1 MKKNLRP
8 RLPLYFGKYLNRIKS
23 LSEKELSDIFG
34 GGSGDRIKKEETGS
48 SVTFEYEGKVQL
60 TSKEEAIQFFGVDLD
75 EWKIDKYIANN
86 WAGNTQ
92 IKLFLSRIDKDTE
105 DLRDDWMDLFEKYTK
120 GHKTFQ
126 NRNIDGQGE
135 GVFGMADF
143 HFGANIK
150 NLIRTPDF
158 NLDILIGYFQQIAQ
172 DINNRKYE
180 KVHLIF
186 AGDIIES
193 FTGLNHM
200 GTFKELDSWGVDAIT
215 TAYEVIERYFLQE
228 INNLTSVNIVSGNHD
243 RTTIKKELDYEG
255 GAAKMFAYLLRK
267 TSDVEVRYNPM
278 ILSFQ
283 VGAINYVVTHGHH
296 YLSKK
301 DVGKILYEYGE
312 KGYYNVLIE
321 GHLHSRLV
329 EKAYKAKK
337 VEFEQVTVVDFDSL
351 DYRKV
356 ILPPLF
362 TGNFYSESMGFS
374 SSAGYMEFWEQNGKL
389 QVRDA
394 MI

>member
-1 MKKNLRP
+1 MKNNVRP
-8 RLPLYFGKYLNRIKS
+8 RLPQYFAKYINRIKS
-23 LSEKELSDIFG
+23 LSENELENIFA
-34 GGSGDRIKKEETGS
+34 SGDSDRIKKEETDNTIS
-48 SVTFEYEGKVQL
+48 FQYDGKTQL
-60 TSKEEAIQFFGVDLD
+60 TSKDEAVQFFGVDLD

-92 IKLFLSRIDKDTE
+92 IKLFLSRIQADQATILEDWLDMLTNYTE
-105 DLRDDWMDLFEKYTK
+105 GRGRLKIENKK
-120 GHKTFQ
+120 GK
-126 NRNIDGQGE
+126 GE

-158 NLDILIGYFQQIAQ
+158 NLDILMAYLQQIANE
-172 DINNRKYE
+172 INKKDYQ

-193 FTGLNHM
+193 FTGLNHL
-200 GTFKELDSWGVDAIT
+200 GTFKELDSLGVDVIT
-215 TAYEVIERYFLQE
+215 TAFEVIERYFLRG
-228 INNLTSVNIVSGNHD
+228 INNLASVNIVSGNHD
-243 RTTIKKELDYEG
+243 RTTIKKDLDFEG
-255 GAAKMFAYLLRK
+255 GAAKLFAYLIRK
-267 TSDVEVRYNPM
+267 TSDIEVRYDP
-278 ILSFQ
+278 IIVTFQ
-283 VGAINYVVTHGHH
+283 VGSINYVVTHGHH

-301 DVGKILYEYGE
+301 DVGKVLYEYGE
-312 KGYYNVLIE
+312 RGYYNVLIE

-329 EKAYKAKK
+329 EKAYRAKK
-337 VEFEQVTVVDFDSL
+337 VEFDQVKVVEFDSL

-389 QVRDA
+389 RVTDV

>member
-8 RLPLYFGKYLNRIKS
+8 RLPLYFEKYLNRIKS
-23 LSEKELSDIFG
+23 LSEKDLKDIFD
-34 GGSGDRIKKEETGS
+34 GGSGDRIKKEETDS
-48 SVTFEYEGKVQL
+48 SVTFEYDGEIQL

-92 IKLFLSRIDKDTE
+92 IKLFLSRIDDDRT
-105 DLRDDWMDLFEKYTK
+105 DLLDDWMDLFEQYTK
-120 GHKTFQ
+120 GRKSLP
-126 NRNIDGQGE
+126 NRNVTGQGE

-158 NLDILIGYFQQIAQ
+158 NLDILIGYLLKIAQ
-172 DINNRKYE
+172 DINDRKYE

-193 FTGLNHM
+193 FTGLNHL
-200 GTFKELDSWGVDAIT
+200 GVFKELDSWGVDAIT

-228 INNLTSVNIVSGNHD
+228 INNLSSVNIVSGNHD
-243 RTTIKKELDYEG
+243 RTTIKKDLDYEG

-267 TSDVEVRYNPM
+267 TSDIEVRYNPM

-337 VEFEQVTVVDFDSL
+337 VEFEQVKVVDFDSM
-351 DYRKV
+351 DYRKI

-374 SSAGYMEFWEQNGKL
+374 SSAGYMEFWEQGGKL